1 MSSVPLPQLPLE
13 VDPPVDR
20 WRGGIDPTRT
30 LLPRLHDDGGE
41 RAALLL
47 PPPRAGLPV
56 RQGPSAA
63 LGAITGQREY
73 AGEVVHVEDIPAR
86 AAEYRDPDPALAPWI
101 GDSLRAQGIE
111 RLYAHQAEA
120 VERLREGEDLVVV
133 SGTAGGKSL
142 CFLLPLLERLADNP
156 HATALLLFPTKPL
169 AQDQRGALTRLLA
182 GLPPESTPPG
192 VRDLICGTYDG
203 DTPAAA
209 RRSLRDTG
217 RVILSN
223 PDMLHA
229 GILPGHPRWSR
240 FFSGLS
246 LVVVDEVHSYRGIF
260 GSHVAN
266 VLRRLRRVA
275 AHYGASPQFL
285 MCSATI
291 RNAEEQASRLVGV
304 PVSRVRSDGAPRSP
318 RRFVFWNP
326 APVRPPEPTRRS
338 ASVDAAALL
347 SQLVLHGVPSIVFTK
362 SRVVTELVYRYAKD
376 RLDSYVLPGGAGS
389 LADAVSPYRG
399 GYLPA
404 ERRDIEARLF
414 SGQLRAVVST
424 NALEMGIDVG
434 SLDASVLVGFPP
446 TIASTW
452 QQVGRAGRSGRDALS
467 IAIAYEDPIDQYLV
481 RHPRYFFD
489 QTPEAAII
497 DPENAAIL
505 RAQLACAAAELPLA
519 EEDAVLFGARAAE
532 SLAALTHEGYLAA
545 MRGRYFWATGDP
557 PARQVSLRLMS
568 SDTVTIV
575 EDSAG
580 ERVLGTVD
588 AISAP
593 EVVYPGAIY
602 LHEGA
607 SFFVRSLDLVSKIAS
622 VEPRETDYYTQP
634 VLETRLNVLANGD
647 SVERGPQALTL
658 HTVTVSWVTAFF
670 KKIRYQTLESI
681 GYGMLDL
688 PPQTLET
695 EAVSWALTPAVA
707 DALARAGHAPRE
719 ALGGLRNVL
728 MTVWPILAMTEPADV
743 GGIVESGNAPYP
755 SLFLYDRFPGGL
767 GYARRAFADFGRLA
781 RMAYDLVVDCPCADG
796 CPSCVGLPVVR
807 PATQQDPDLGTGYP
821 IPSKAATRALLELL
835 RDAWPV
841 GEEV

>member
-1 MSSVPLPQLPLE
+1 MSSHLTPQLSLGAGATKA
-13 VDPPVDR
+13 DR
-20 WRGGIDPTRT
+20 WRGGIDPRQT
-30 LLPRLHDDGGE
+30 LLPRLYDEGGA

-47 PPPRAGLPV
+47 SPSRAGLPV
-56 RQGPSAA
+56 RPGPSAA
-63 LGAITGQREY
+63 LGALASGREY
-73 AGEVVHVEDIPAR
+73 AGEIVHIEDMPAR
-86 AAEYRDPDPALAPWI
+86 DAEYRDPDPALPGWLAR
-101 GDSLRAQGIE
+101 GLESQGIE
-111 RLYAHQAEA
+111 RLYSHQAEA
-120 VERLREGEDLVVV
+120 VERMRGGENLVVV

-142 CFLLPLLERLADNP
+142 CFLLPLLERLAAQPD
-156 HATALLLFPTKPL
+156 ATALLLFPTKPL
-169 AQDQRGALTRLLA
+169 AQDQRGALTRLLR
-182 GLPPESTPPG
+182 GLPADAPSG
-192 VRDLICGTYDG
+192 LRDLICGTYDG

-209 RRSLRDTG
+209 RRALRDSG

-229 GILPGHPRWSR
+229 GVLPGHPRWSR

-246 LVVVDEVHSYRGIF
+246 LVVIDEVHTYRGIF

-266 VLRRLRRVA
+266 VMRRLRRVA

-304 PVSRVRSDGAPRSP
+304 PVGRVQTDGAPRSP

-338 ASVDAAALL
+338 ASVDAASVL
-347 SQLVLHGVPSIVFTK
+347 SQLVLHDVPSIVFTK
-362 SRVVTELVYRYAKD
+362 SRVVAELVYRYAKD
-376 RLDSYVLPGGAGS
+376 RLDPYVLPGGAGT

-399 GYLPA
+399 GYLPT
-404 ERRDIEARLF
+404 ERRAIEARLF
-414 SGQLRAVVST
+414 SGDLRAVVST

-452 QQVGRAGRSGRDALS
+452 QQVGRAGRSGREALS
-467 IAIAYEDPIDQYLV
+467 IVIAYEDPIDQYLI

-489 QTPEAAII
+489 QTPEAAVM
-497 DPENAAIL
+497 DPQNDAIL
-505 RAQLACAAAELPLA
+505 RSQLACAAAELPLDDT
-519 EEDAVLFGARAAE
+519 DAALFGDRASETLA
-532 SLAALTHEGYLAA
+532 SLTAEGYLALI
-545 MRGRYFWATGDP
+545 RGRHFWAEGDP
-557 PARQVSLRLMS
+557 PARHVSLRLMS

-575 EDSAG
+575 EDSAR

-607 SFFVRSLDLVSKIAS
+607 SFFVRSLDLISKIAT

-634 VLETRLNVLANGD
+634 VLETRLNVLSSGETT
-647 SVERGPQALTL
+647 SRGAQHLTL
-658 HTVTVSWVTAFF
+658 HAVTVSWVTAFF

-695 EAVSWALTPAVA
+695 EAVSWALTPEIA
-707 DALARAGHAPRE
+707 DALVQRGHAPRE
-719 ALGGLRNVL
+719 ALGGFRNVM

-743 GGIVESGNAPYP
+743 GGIVESANAPYP

-767 GYARRAFADFGRLA
+767 GYARRAFAEFGALA
-781 RMAYDLVVDCPCADG
+781 RMAYDLVLDCPCVDG

-807 PATQQDPDLGTGYP
+807 PAIQQDPDLGTGYP
-821 IPSKAATRALLELL
+821 IPSKAATRSLLELV
-835 RDAWPV
+835 RAAWTD
-841 GEEV
+841 EEEA